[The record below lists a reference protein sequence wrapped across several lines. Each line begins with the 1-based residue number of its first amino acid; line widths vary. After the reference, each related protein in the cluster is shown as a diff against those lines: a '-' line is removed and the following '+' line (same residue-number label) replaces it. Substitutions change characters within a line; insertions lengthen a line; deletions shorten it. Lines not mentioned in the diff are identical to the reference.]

1 MKNMSN
7 RVELAKY
14 FAELGFNKGAEI
26 GVFTGYFSEVMFQH
40 IPALHLYCVD
50 IWGSGK
56 YARAE
61 QECLG
66 RLKPY
71 NVTII
76 KKYSVEAAKDVPDGS
91 LDFVYIDGAHDYENA
106 KADIQAWA
114 PKVKVGGIISGD
126 DFYDFP
132 SGKGGVMRAAT
143 EFASH
148 HHFNLKLTDWDIDN
162 PNRDDR
168 QPSFWFV
175 KTHNDGPQHPHERAP
190 YDGFKN
196 RT

>member
-1 MKNMSN
+1 MAKELKN
-7 RVELAKY
+7 RIELIKY
-14 FAELGFNKGAEI
+14 FAELGFTEGAEV
-26 GVFTGYFSEVMFQH
+26 GVFTGYFSEVMFQN

-56 YARAE
+56 YQRAE
-61 QECLG
+61 NECLE

-71 NVTII
+71 NKTII
-76 KKYSVEAAKDVPDGS
+76 KDYSVEAAKQVADGS
-91 LDFVYIDGAHDYENA
+91 LDFVYIDGAHDYDNV
-106 KADIQAWA
+106 KADIEAWA

-132 SGKGGVMRAAT
+132 TGRGGVMQAAT

-148 HHFNLKLTDWDIDN
+148 HHYDLKLTNWDIDN
-162 PNRDDR
+162 PLSDDR

-175 KTHNDGPQHPHERAP
+175 KSHNNGPQHPHKNES
-190 YDGFKN
+190 YTGFKK
-196 RT
+196 